1 MTTNRAQPTS
11 KTQRK
16 REMHALQVLGE
27 ELVTLPDSQLAQ
39 IPLPGRLREAVLDA
53 RKMTKRGALAR
64 QRQYIG
70 RLMREIDAEPVREAV
85 EKIRARERSQHMIF
99 HQAERWRDRII
110 DEGDEAIEQ
119 LIQAYPD
126 ADRQQLRSL
135 LLKSRRERDGDRLPA
150 AARAL
155 FKYVREL
162 MT

>member
-39 IPLPGRLREAVLDA
+39 IPLPERLREAVRDA

-135 LLKSRRERDGDRLPA
+135 LLKSRRERDGDQLPA